1 MDTTVIVAI
10 IGAIEGLGIALIGLL
25 VSSINKKNEEYRSSR
40 EKREAKE
47 REERKKSDELR
58 EEFEAAKLDLTFAT
72 ANAVDVLLVA
82 AHGDAINGNVDSARE
97 SISRA
102 KSECNH
108 ILNRQAVKH

>member
-1 MDTTVIVAI
+1 VDTTVIVAI

-25 VSSINKKNEEYRSSR
+25 VSSINRKNEQYRSKR
-40 EKREAKE
+40 EEREAKE
-47 REERKKSDELR
+47 RAAQKEKEQLR

-82 AHGDAINGNVDSARE
+82 AHGDEINGNVESARD
-97 SISRA
+97 SITKA